1 MTMKNLKR
9 MTGFI
14 LMCIIVVTMAGAA
27 MASAGSTSRTGTGTV
42 TDTGTGTENGVN
54 GNVNETGTVNNNV
67 NETGAVNNTGTGAG
81 NNTGTA
87 GGEIASFNNYGMNG
101 NYTPLGEYEV
111 AYGSNLSE
119 VTSKLPST
127 LTATLTT
134 GEEVEV
140 PVTWVCVSDNA
151 GGTAYLPEHEDVTVA
166 YTFEAKLGEGYTLAN
181 NLPGDYVMP
190 FATVRYTENAQQ
202 LNSNAA
208 ESGIDTVTEATTGGM
223 CGWTWIVWIIVIVI
237 VIVVLWWLFA
247 GSKGR
252 DGDNN

>member
-1 MTMKNLKR
+1 MKNLKR

-67 NETGAVNNTGTGAG
+67 NETGAVNNNGTGAG

-223 CGWTWIVWIIVIVI
+223 SGWTWIVWIIVIVI